1 MKISAFFFL
10 KRTYIYASVP
20 VSPCLFLFVI
30 QWPPPP
36 LFNERIFWMTPN
48 YLFQPYIR
56 YSNEKFLLKHKLYSL
71 KSIVNSL
78 SQGPLYERNWF
89 TFGPTSLLVSKNEPA
104 LKVFYCN
111 GLFHK
116 NSKQWCWRYTFFWK
130 PSLEFLDLSLF

>member
-1 MKISAFFFL
+1 MMFCLIFHTAIIINRKNWRITIKLHFENLSIFFL

-78 SQGPLYERNWF
+78 SGSLIWEKLVYFWPNF
-89 TFGPTSLLVSKNEPA
+89 TFGVQERASSESILL
-104 LKVFYCN
+104 
-111 GLFHK
+111 
-116 NSKQWCWRYTFFWK
+116 
-130 PSLEFLDLSLF
+130 